1 MSYNQLIHEYLDT
14 GLKQPQE
21 DALFTA
27 LAADQSLRGDFQQ
40 QLSIMKIASNDMT
53 NISPPIESTNA
64 VFSSLGFTIPS
75 TGSPAPIIN
84 ESKRRP
90 GAAIFTSASGVGML
104 NIFKD
109 NLSTL
114 ASIAMAAVISTF
126 LFMAFNNELP
136 TGTNEGNG
144 ITLAQNYYDDASHS
158 NIPIVSSIEKDD
170 ESTTN
175 RSSRNNQVAAFRNST
190 PLIADNDNQGRN
202 TEIIE
207 QNVNQDI
214 AVNNEVNERQPI
226 NTINQGGYAIVK
238 VNRLNTS
245 SENSPI
251 LNMPKFEYTE
261 KSGFAL
267 ELRGANN
274 PEQNALLNDMLIGVN
289 FEFVDDLHAIGLIGN
304 EHYVVRTANPLSAGE
319 QVQYSNES
327 MISFMFG
334 LRYAP
339 DELILDGLLVPYVQ
353 ATGGGISNGF
363 AGGFESGLMFNVNNN
378 YSLLIGYG
386 QQYAKY
392 NFEGNLYNANKSGI
406 NVGLRYTF

>member
-14 GLKQPQE
+14 GLNQPQE
-21 DALFTA
+21 DAMFNA
-27 LAADQSLRGDFQQ
+27 LASDQALRGDFQQ

-75 TGSPAPIIN
+75 TGSQAPIIN

-114 ASIAMAAVISTF
+114 ASIAMAAAISTI
-126 LFMAFNNELP
+126 LFMTFNKELP
-136 TGTNEGNG
+136 TEINEGTG
-144 ITLAQNYYDDASHS
+144 ITLAQNYYDDANHS
-158 NIPIVSSIEKDD
+158 SIPIVSSIEKDD
-170 ESTTN
+170 KTTITRTTRVASA
-175 RSSRNNQVAAFRNST
+175 RSSAPIIASDDNNESNSE
-190 PLIADNDNQGRN
+190 IN
-202 TEIIE
+202 TI
-207 QNVNQDI
+207 NASQDI
-214 AVNNEVNERQPI
+214 AVNEQSNERPTI
-226 NTINQGGYAIVK
+226 NTINEGGYAIVK
-238 VNRLNTS
+238 VKRLNTS
-245 SENSPI
+245 SDNSPI
-251 LNMPKFEYTE
+251 LNMPKFEYIE
-261 KSGFAL
+261 KSGFAI

-274 PEQNALLNDMLIGVN
+274 PEQNALVNDMLIGVN

-327 MISFMFG
+327 MVSFMFG

-339 DELILDGLLVPYVQ
+339 DELILDGLLVPYIQ
-353 ATGGGISNGF
+353 ATGGGVSNGF
-363 AGGFESGLMFNVNNN
+363 AGGFESGLMFNIDNN
-378 YSLLIGYG
+378 YSFLVGYG

-392 NFEGNLYNANKSGI
+392 NFEGNLYNADKSGI